1 MVVNRIELSP
11 IRLRV
16 ILSAA
21 ALMPANLDAA
31 DAPEAVLIRDVPL
44 RIKRRGVEMRLVIG
58 GRSASPT
65 TPDPVLLKEIRR
77 AHRCFEALVSGQVG
91 SVAELATL
99 EEISDRYVSSVL
111 PLAFLAPDIV
121 EAIAA
126 GRQPS
131 DLTAHWLIRAVDLP
145 IAWSAQKQLLGF
157 PAASR

>member
-1 MVVNRIELSP
+1 
-11 IRLRV
+11 
-16 ILSAA
+16 
-21 ALMPANLDAA
+21 
-31 DAPEAVLIRDVPL
+31 
-44 RIKRRGVEMRLVIG
+44 MRLVIE

-65 TPDPVLLKEIRR
+65 TLDPVLLKEIRR

-99 EEISDRYVSSVL
+99 EEISDRYVSSLL

-131 DLTAHWLIRAVDLP
+131 DLTAHRLIRAVDLP